1 MPRVQKILE
10 QIWIKSWVFEMKSF
24 DEFSEDLETR
34 RQLLKQRQ
42 TDQAAS
48 FKEKGAA
55 NVDAQRNRVAAA
67 KEKQADVQSRIDD
80 AKERA
85 REAEMA
91 RKEAE
96 KEREAERQ
104 EREDLKDQEITQ
116 SKEDK
121 KSNDQKRMSKVRIQQ
136 KRRESAQQAMKES

>member
-1 MPRVQKILE
+1 
-10 QIWIKSWVFEMKSF
+10 MKSF

-48 FKEKGAA
+48 FKQKGAA
-55 NVDAQRNRVAAA
+55 NLDAQKNRMDAA
-67 KEKQADVQSRIDD
+67 KQKQADVQTRIDD

-85 REAEMA
+85 REAEIA

-96 KEREAERQ
+96 KEREREKKERQ
-104 EREDLKDQEITQ
+104 DLKDQEITQ

-121 KSNDQKRMSKVRIQQ
+121 KRNDQK
-136 KRRESAQQAMKES
+136 

>member
-1 MPRVQKILE
+1 
-10 QIWIKSWVFEMKSF
+10 MKSF

-48 FKEKGAA
+48 FKQKGAA
-55 NVDAQRNRVAAA
+55 TVDAQKNRIAAA
-67 KEKQADVQSRIDD
+67 KEKQANIQSRIND
-80 AKERA
+80 AKERD
-85 REAEMA
+85 REAEIA

-121 KSNDQKRMSKVRIQQ
+121 KRNDQKRMGKDRIQQ
-136 KRRESAQQAMKES
+136 KRRESAQQAMKET

>member
-1 MPRVQKILE
+1 
-10 QIWIKSWVFEMKSF
+10 MKSF

-48 FKEKGAA
+48 FKQKGAA
-55 NVDAQRNRVAAA
+55 NVDAQRNRVDTA
-67 KEKQADVQSRIDD
+67 KQKQADVQSRIDD

-85 REAEMA
+85 REAEIA

-121 KSNDQKRMSKVRIQQ
+121 KMNDQKRMSKVRIQT
-136 KRRESAQQAMKES
+136 KRREAVQQAMKET

>member
-1 MPRVQKILE
+1 
-10 QIWIKSWVFEMKSF
+10 MKSF

-48 FKEKGAA
+48 FKQKGAA
-55 NVDAQRNRVAAA
+55 NVDAQRNRVDTA
-67 KEKQADVQSRIDD
+67 KQKQADVQSRIDD

-121 KSNDQKRMSKVRIQQ
+121 KMNDQKRMSKVRIQT
-136 KRRESAQQAMKES
+136 KRREAVQQAMKQS

>member
-1 MPRVQKILE
+1 
-10 QIWIKSWVFEMKSF
+10 MKSF
-24 DEFSEDLETR
+24 GEFSEDLETR

-48 FKEKGAA
+48 FKQKGAA

-67 KEKQADVQSRIDD
+67 KEKQAEVQSRIDD

-104 EREDLKDQEITQ
+104 EREDLKDQDITQ

-121 KSNDQKRMSKVRIQQ
+121 KMNDQKRMSKVRIQT
-136 KRRESAQQAMKES
+136 KRREAVQQAMKET

>member
-1 MPRVQKILE
+1 MPSSNNNDNFLDKAFTVIAEGIVKMMPI
-10 QIWIKSWVFEMKSF
+10 
-24 DEFSEDLETR
+24 
-34 RQLLKQRQ
+34 
-42 TDQAAS
+42 
-48 FKEKGAA
+48 
-55 NVDAQRNRVAAA
+55 AA
-67 KEKQADVQSRIDD
+67 KEKQAEVQSRIDD

-85 REAEMA
+85 REAEIA

-121 KSNDQKRMSKVRIQQ
+121 KRNDQKRMGKDRIPQ
-136 KRRESAQQAMKES
+136 KRREAAQHARKET

>member
-1 MPRVQKILE
+1 
-10 QIWIKSWVFEMKSF
+10 MKSF

-67 KEKQADVQSRIDD
+67 KEKQADVQSRICLLYTSPSPRD
-80 AKERA
+80 RT
-85 REAEMA
+85 R
-91 RKEAE
+91 
-96 KEREAERQ
+96 
-104 EREDLKDQEITQ
+104 
-116 SKEDK
+116 S
-121 KSNDQKRMSKVRIQQ
+121 RMPS
-136 KRRESAQQAMKES
+136 SA

>member
-1 MPRVQKILE
+1 
-10 QIWIKSWVFEMKSF
+10 MKSF
-24 DEFSEDLETR
+24 GEFSEDLETR

-48 FKEKGAA
+48 FKQKGAA
-55 NVDAQRNRVAAA
+55 TVDAQKNRIAAA
-67 KEKQADVQSRIDD
+67 KEKQANIQSRIND
-80 AKERA
+80 AKERD
-85 REAEMA
+85 REAEIA

-121 KSNDQKRMSKVRIQQ
+121 KRNDQKRMGKDRIQQ
-136 KRRESAQQAMKES
+136 KRRESAQQAMKET

>member
-1 MPRVQKILE
+1 
-10 QIWIKSWVFEMKSF
+10 MKSF

-48 FKEKGAA
+48 FKQKGAA

-104 EREDLKDQEITQ
+104 EREDLKDQDITQ

-121 KSNDQKRMSKVRIQQ
+121 KMNDQKRMSKVRIQT
-136 KRRESAQQAMKES
+136 KRREAVQQAMKQS

>member
-1 MPRVQKILE
+1 
-10 QIWIKSWVFEMKSF
+10 MKSF
-24 DEFSEDLETR
+24 GEFSEDLETR

-104 EREDLKDQEITQ
+104 EREDLKDQDITQ

-121 KSNDQKRMSKVRIQQ
+121 KMNDQKRMSKVRIQT
-136 KRRESAQQAMKES
+136 KRREAVQQAMKQS

>member
-1 MPRVQKILE
+1 
-10 QIWIKSWVFEMKSF
+10 MKSF

-48 FKEKGAA
+48 FKQKGAA

-67 KEKQADVQSRIDD
+67 KQKQADVQTRIDD

-85 REAEMA
+85 REAEIA

-96 KEREAERQ
+96 KEREREKQERQ
-104 EREDLKDQEITQ
+104 DLKDQEITQ
-116 SKEDK
+116 SKEQ
-121 KSNDQKRMSKVRIQQ
+121 N
-136 KRRESAQQAMKES
+136 

>member
-1 MPRVQKILE
+1 
-10 QIWIKSWVFEMKSF
+10 MKSF

-48 FKEKGAA
+48 FKQKGAA
-55 NVDAQRNRVAAA
+55 NLDAQKNRMDAA
-67 KEKQADVQSRIDD
+67 KQKQADVQTRIDD

-85 REAEMA
+85 REAEIA

-96 KEREAERQ
+96 KEREREKQERQ
-104 EREDLKDQEITQ
+104 DLNDQEITQ
-116 SKEDK
+116 SIEDK
-121 KSNDQKRMSKVRIQQ
+121 KRNDQKRMSKVRIQT
-136 KRRESAQQAMKES
+136 KRRETAQQAMKET

>member
-1 MPRVQKILE
+1 
-10 QIWIKSWVFEMKSF
+10 MKSF

-48 FKEKGAA
+48 FKQKGAA

-104 EREDLKDQEITQ
+104 EREELKDQEITQ

-121 KSNDQKRMSKVRIQQ
+121 KMNDQKRMSKVRIQT
-136 KRRESAQQAMKES
+136 KRREAVQQAMKQS

>member
-1 MPRVQKILE
+1 
-10 QIWIKSWVFEMKSF
+10 MKSF

-104 EREDLKDQEITQ
+104 EREDLKDQDITQ

-121 KSNDQKRMSKVRIQQ
+121 KMNDQKRMSKVRIQT
-136 KRRESAQQAMKES
+136 KRREAVQQAMKQS

>member
-1 MPRVQKILE
+1 
-10 QIWIKSWVFEMKSF
+10 MKSF
-24 DEFSEDLETR
+24 GEFSEDLETR

-67 KEKQADVQSRIDD
+67 KEKQAEVQSRIDD

-121 KSNDQKRMSKVRIQQ
+121 KMNDQKRMSKVRIQT
-136 KRRESAQQAMKES
+136 KRREAVQQAMKQS

>member
-1 MPRVQKILE
+1 
-10 QIWIKSWVFEMKSF
+10 MKSF
-24 DEFSEDLETR
+24 GEFSEDLETR

-48 FKEKGAA
+48 FKQKGAA

-104 EREDLKDQEITQ
+104 EREDLKDQDITQ

-121 KSNDQKRMSKVRIQQ
+121 KMNDQKRMSKVRIQT
-136 KRRESAQQAMKES
+136 KRRETAKQIMKQS

>member
-1 MPRVQKILE
+1 
-10 QIWIKSWVFEMKSF
+10 MKSF

-48 FKEKGAA
+48 FKQKGAA

-85 REAEMA
+85 REAEIA
-91 RKEAE
+91 RKEAN
-96 KEREAERQ
+96 ERVCSPDDGRI
-104 EREDLKDQEITQ
+104 RKDY
-116 SKEDK
+116 
-121 KSNDQKRMSKVRIQQ
+121 R
-136 KRRESAQQAMKES
+136 